1 MKIVNENIVLFDQ
14 KLWIKETIY
23 NVIDEI
29 QFDDVKSFEIDDQ
42 NNLLIRFH
50 DDHFGRLYGMP
61 TENKDILSIITDAFK
76 VWEKLI
82 KTA

>member
-1 MKIVNENIVLFDQ
+1 MKIVNENIVIFDR

-29 QFDDVKSFEIDDQ
+29 QFDNVKSFETDDQ

-50 DDHFGRLYGMP
+50 DDHFDKLYGMP
-61 TENKDILSIITDAFK
+61 AGNKDMLNTITDAFK
-76 VWEKLI
+76 GELKCQI
-82 KTA
+82 K